1 MALIHCPEC
10 NAQISDQA
18 ESCPKCGN
26 PLKKGLVKKAIKR
39 ENVQVNNPTPNS
51 AQESQTHV
59 TSTSNGMKRS
69 TIVLLIILAIISV
82 IVFAIIVTNKSN
94 NNPTTEMNNGS
105 GTNDI
110 TTNSNNDENNNNTN
124 TNDNSTET
132 VFSSEGDVIQYL
144 YGKTFYSDNGLSIR
158 VTPEGIAVNGE
169 LTFGNMEIQVL
180 GYHLATLHAM
190 AVRVANATITLSVD
204 NESNTLTDDTS
215 GDVYYLK

>member
-1 MALIHCPEC
+1 VEIH
-10 NAQISDQA
+10 
-18 ESCPKCGN
+18 
-26 PLKKGLVKKAIKR
+26 KKGLVKKAIKR
-39 ENVQVNNPTPNS
+39 ENVQVNNSTPNA
-51 AQESQTHV
+51 AQESQIHV

-94 NNPTTEMNNGS
+94 NNPTTEMNNVS

-190 AVRVANATITLSVD
+190 AVKVANATITISVN

>member
-1 MALIHCPEC
+1 MALINCPEC

-18 ESCPKCGN
+18 EICPKCGN
-26 PLKKGLVKKAIKR
+26 PQKEVKVKKAIKR
-39 ENVQVNNPTPNS
+39 ENVQVNNPTRNA

-59 TSTSNGMKRS
+59 ISTSNGMGRS

-82 IVFAIIVTNKSN
+82 FVFAIIVANKSN
-94 NNPTTEMNNGS
+94 SNPTTEINNGS
-105 GTNDI
+105 ATNDVS
-110 TTNSNNDENNNNTN
+110 TNNNNTEN
-124 TNDNSTET
+124 SNNAETNANSTET

-144 YGKTFYSDNGLSIR
+144 YGKTFRSDNGLSIR
-158 VTPEGIAVNGE
+158 VTSEGIAVNGE

-190 AVRVANATITLSVD
+190 AVKVANATITLSVD

-215 GDVYYLK
+215 GDVYSLR